1 MLSRAGANRLCM
13 KGFILNGRKRVDNV
27 TVVLQESKIKL
38 REATYLV
45 RVLIPGKLTAP
56 SQIFL
61 FYKYMLSAF

>member
-1 MLSRAGANRLCM
+1 MLSRAGAIRLCM
-13 KGFILNGRKRVDNV
+13 KGFILNGRKRVDKV

-38 REATYLV
+38 REATCL
-45 RVLIPGKLTAP
+45 RVLIPGKLMAP